1 VADTNNIY
9 PVFIERRI
17 ILKNMSFESFIEN
30 LTAGFWI
37 ASLMGL
43 TLGLLTHYF
52 FRK

>member
-1 VADTNNIY
+1 VADTNYLY
-9 PVFIERRI
+9 PVFIKGRI

-37 ASLMGL
+37 AALLGL